1 MYILLIIFILISM
14 TKEITLLKLN
24 KSRPIFR
31 SFLIMN
37 IRIKARVILKGF
49 TTIIIFKNSFKF
61 REFSNIRHSVNFYC
75 IH

>member
-49 TTIIIFKNSFKF
+49 TTIIIFKNSFKL